1 MLSKEQSARPYP
13 QIGVPEAHHPLSH
26 HNNDPEKVA
35 KMSKIN
41 RYHTGLFARYLE
53 KLRATPDGDGSLL
66 DHMTILFGGG
76 ISNST
81 SHSGENLPILLVG
94 GGAGRLK
101 GGRHIKYSDRPWM
114 ANLLVTLMDKFDLPV
129 ERIGRSSGKLVIDTL
144 PGV

>member
-1 MLSKEQSARPYP
+1 
-13 QIGVPEAHHPLSH
+13 
-26 HNNDPEKVA
+26 
-35 KMSKIN
+35 
-41 RYHTGLFARYLE
+41 
-53 KLRATPDGDGSLL
+53 
-66 DHMTILFGGG
+66 MTILFGGG